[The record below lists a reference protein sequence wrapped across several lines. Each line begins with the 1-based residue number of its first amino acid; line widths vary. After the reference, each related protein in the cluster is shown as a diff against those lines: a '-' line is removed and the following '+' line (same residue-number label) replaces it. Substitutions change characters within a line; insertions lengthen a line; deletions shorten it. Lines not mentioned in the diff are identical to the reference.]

1 LSRTQCNYPGLPGR
15 TVVVT
20 GAASGIGEAMARLLA
35 AQGCSL
41 VLVDRDTERGSA
53 VAMATDARF
62 VGLDLA
68 TAEAAATI
76 ASEVDALDGLVNA
89 AGIADRP
96 SFPAIDEAE
105 WSQVMDVN
113 ARTIL
118 MVTQALASRFGEG
131 GSVVNIG
138 SIAAHRVSI
147 VSGWVSHVYS
157 ASKAAV
163 GMLTRTL
170 ACELASSGVR
180 VNCISPGFISTPI
193 HGEIDDAESRVPR
206 LTPLAR
212 WGRPDEVAAVAAF
225 LLSDAASFI
234 TGADI
239 VVDGGLSLPLGP
251 RFEPKQVR

>member
-1 LSRTQCNYPGLPGR
+1 LSRTQCNYPGLHGR

-20 GAASGIGEAMARLLA
+20 GAASGIGEAVARLLA

-41 VLVDRDTERGSA
+41 VLVDRDTERGA
-53 VAMATDARF
+53 ALAMATGARF

-96 SFPAIDEAE
+96 SFPAVDEAE

-118 MVTQALASRFGEG
+118 MVTQALAKRFGEG

-170 ACELASSGVR
+170 ACELALSGVR

-193 HGEIDDAESRVPR
+193 HGEIGDTSRVPR
-206 LTPLAR
+206 LTPLGR

-234 TGADI
+234 TGADV
-239 VVDGGLSLPLGP
+239 VVDGGLSLPIGP
-251 RFEPKQVR
+251 QFEPRRVR